1 VTGILAYGAYVP
13 LGRLDRADIAATLGQ
28 PAGRG
33 SRAVASHDED
43 STTLAV
49 EAARVALRRA
59 PDDANPSTLI
69 LSTTSPTYLDRTNA
83 TGVHAALS
91 LDPGC
96 AAYDFGGAS
105 RSATGALALAAAS
118 SATTLVVA
126 ADVRTGLPGSG
137 DESGGGDAA
146 AAFLLGSDSSGPVL
160 AELTG
165 RGSTTAEFLDRWRV
179 PGETA
184 SRLWEDRFGEASYLP
199 LVEEAVSQALKTAGV
214 AQQDLAAVVVTGL
227 HERSRKLVAKSLGAA
242 DSAVAAAVGN
252 TGAAQPGLLLV
263 EAFDRLSAG
272 ESVLLVHLADGVDA
286 MVFRAT
292 EALARSRTWTPLAET
307 MLQAARPVSY
317 GSFLTWRGMLDRE
330 PPRRPDPEPP
340 SPPVSARHERWKH
353 GFVGGVC
360 TSCGTR
366 HLPAAQTCMSCGS
379 HDAMEPV
386 QLADTLGTVATYTVD
401 RLAFSLNPPVV
412 AAVIDLD
419 GGGRFQTELTDCD
432 PAAVAIGDRVE
443 MTFRRF
449 FLARN
454 GIANYFWKAR
464 PVSEGSS

>member
-1 VTGILAYGAYVP
+1 VPDNLRGILAYGAYVP
-13 LGRLDRADIAATLGQ
+13 PGRLDRGDIAATLGQ

-33 SRAVASHDED
+33 SRSVASYDED

-59 PDDANPSTLI
+59 PAGTTPSALV
-69 LSTTSPTYLDRTNA
+69 LSTTTPTYLDRTNA
-83 TGVHAALS
+83 TGVHAALD
-91 LDPGC
+91 LEPRC

-105 RSATGALALAAAS
+105 RSATGALALAATS
-118 SATTLVVA
+118 TATTLVVA
-126 ADVRTGLPGSG
+126 ADIRTGLPGSG
-137 DESGGGDAA
+137 DESAGGDGA
-146 AAFLLGSDSSGPVL
+146 AAFLLGDGPVL

-165 RGSTTAEFLDRWRV
+165 RGSSTAEFLDRWRV
-179 PGETA
+179 PGESA

-199 LVEEAVSQALKTAGV
+199 LVEEAVTQALKTAAV
-214 AQQDLAAVVVTGL
+214 AQQELAAVVVTGL

-242 DSAVAAAVGN
+242 ESAVAALGN
-252 TGAAQPGLLLV
+252 AGAAQPGLLLV
-263 EAFDRLSAG
+263 EALDRLAAG

-292 EALARSRTWTPLAET
+292 EALAEARTWAPLAKT
-307 MLQAARPVSY
+307 VTQATRPVPY
-317 GSFLTWRGMLDRE
+317 ASFLTWRGMLDRE

-353 GFVGGVC
+353 GFVAGVC
-360 TSCGTR
+360 TGCGTR

-379 HDAMEPV
+379 HEPMEPLR
-386 QLADTLGTVATYTVD
+386 LADTLGTVATYTVD

-432 PAAVAIGDRVE
+432 PATVAIGDRVE

-464 PVSEGSS
+464 PASEGSG

>member
-1 VTGILAYGAYVP
+1 MLT
-13 LGRLDRADIAATLGQ
+13 R
-28 PAGRG
+28 
-33 SRAVASHDED
+33 
-43 STTLAV
+43 
-49 EAARVALRRA
+49 
-59 PDDANPSTLI
+59 
-69 LSTTSPTYLDRTNA
+69 
-83 TGVHAALS
+83 
-91 LDPGC
+91 
-96 AAYDFGGAS
+96 
-105 RSATGALALAAAS
+105 TGALALAAAS
-118 SATTLVVA
+118 RDVTLVVA
-126 ADVRTGLPGSG
+126 ADMRTGLPGST
-137 DESGGGDAA
+137 DESAGGDGA
-146 AAFLLGSDSSGPVL
+146 AAFLLGEGPVL
-160 AELTG
+160 AELIG

-179 PGETA
+179 PGEPA
-184 SRLWEDRFGEASYLP
+184 SRLWEDRFAESSYLP
-199 LVEEAVSQALKTAGV
+199 LVEEAVTQALKSAGV
-214 AQQDLAAVVVTGL
+214 AQADAVVVTGL

-263 EAFDRLSAG
+263 EALDRLAAG
-272 ESVLLVHLADGVDA
+272 ETVLLVHLADGVDA

-292 EALARSRTWTPLAET
+292 EALVQARTWTPLA
-307 MLQAARPVSY
+307 QAVTQGTRPVSY
-317 GSFLTWRGMLDRE
+317 ASYLTWRGLLDRE

-340 SPPVSARHERWKH
+340 SPPVSARHALWKH

-360 TSCGTR
+360 TGCGTR

-379 HDAMEPV
+379 HADMEPV
-386 QLADTLGTVATYTVD
+386 RLADTLGTVATYTVD

-432 PAAVAIGDRVE
+432 PATVAIGDRVE

-464 PVSEGSS
+464 PVTEEAR